1 MADRLPDSID
11 EAFVPTRAATVHTIQ
26 IDGEAV
32 LLDEAE
38 NRIHHLNHSAALLWA
53 CFDGHASVHDLAY
66 ELSEELDASYATL
79 LAETTTVVRHLGRQG
94 LLAGVR
100 GDLLVLDAEGEAG

>member
-1 MADRLPDSID
+1 MADLSPDAID
-11 EAFVPTRAATVHTIQ
+11 ESFVPVRSATVYTVE

-53 CFDGHASVHDLAY
+53 CFDGHATVHDLAH
-66 ELSEELDASYATL
+66 ELSEELDAPYPRL
-79 LAETTTVVRHLGRQG
+79 LTETMTVVLHLGREG
-94 LLAGVR
+94 LLDGIR
-100 GDLLVLDAEGEAG
+100 GDLAGSVADADAS